1 MLEIEGKV
9 NLKNF
14 QAVFEEEDEKVLFIG
29 IDDSMNENIEKP
41 RTLEVLIKGLTPI
54 SLTFYQ
60 LLLQKR
66 SSSMNHILK

>member
-66 SSSMNHILK
+66 SSLMNHILK

>member
-41 RTLEVLIKGLTPI
+41 RTLEVLIKGLTPM

-66 SSSMNHILK
+66 SSLMNHILK